1 MTSNQSQ
8 HMKCTLTAII
18 VVLLSLAAV
27 MLIPGTCS
35 SPYDARL
42 QHIDS
47 LMDRNP
53 QAAYDSLSLFDSL
66 HLYDDDKASRMRL
79 LMLKAKAQNKLYLPM
94 PSDTIFNEVVS
105 YYDRHG
111 SANDRMLSRYLL
123 GCIYRDMD
131 NGPKAVRCYLEAVEQ
146 ADTTDKNCDY
156 RVLCRLYGQLTEFYK
171 MRNLPKEAL
180 QELDK
185 SIYYAEKAGDTVS
198 ACFGHEA
205 MIYLHYALGDTVSAL
220 SKVEDCRNRYLEHGM
235 HEEAAGVYPVLIY
248 VCIERGQFSK
258 ARYYMD
264 IYERESGLFDSSNNI
279 LAGREHY
286 YKALGQYFLGIS
298 RNDSAEYYFRKLG
311 NYNFGYESA
320 QGLLKVYSVKNDN
333 DSVSK
338 YTRLCEA
345 EMDSILT
352 QKKASELIQASS
364 SHTFDR
370 IKTKAN
376 KSRKILTVIALLCA
390 VVAVVLVF
398 YGRRLFR
405 KYKSRIANL
414 GNSLSETEEAYRQIS
429 NSHKKAICE
438 VDKLRSQ
445 LDYSNEVHKKEIYD
459 LTFKKEQLSASLYK
473 LDINASME
481 DFKKSHIYLVLK
493 ERTKIVP
500 KNNNSQDI
508 NWVSFRK
515 EFSCHFPL
523 LYTTLT
529 ENKKLSHQEFK
540 VCALLW
546 LGFENKEIANLIN
559 CKAQVVSNAKASAN
573 EKLFSDKSAKTLL
586 GNMQNTAVAIT
597 GAQQKQEVTGT
608 II

>member
-1 MTSNQSQ
+1 
-8 HMKCTLTAII
+8 MKCTLTAII
-18 VVLLSLAAV
+18 VALLSLAAV

-105 YYDRHG
+105 YYDSHG

-123 GCIYRDMD
+123 GCIYRDQE
-131 NGPKAVRCYLEAVEQ
+131 KYLQTILAYQ
-146 ADTTDKNCDY
+146 DAICFADTTETGCDY
-156 RVLCRLYGQLTEFYK
+156 YLLSCIYSQMGRIYATCNLPSYARKSYNKSIWYSIKSEHIREAIIDIEALAYIDYIVGDTLDAVKHALETEKLYRKHGFIKESFSVYPIFIYSYLCRGQYEQAYRLMKKYRLHSGNFDAEG
-171 MRNLPKEAL
+171 NLKP
-180 QELDK
+180 
-185 SIYYAEKAGDTVS
+185 
-198 ACFGHEA
+198 
-205 MIYLHYALGDTVSAL
+205 
-220 SKVEDCRNRYLEHGM
+220 
-235 HEEAAGVYPVLIY
+235 
-248 VCIERGQFSK
+248 
-258 ARYYMD
+258 
-264 IYERESGLFDSSNNI
+264 
-279 LAGREHY
+279 GREHY

-370 IKTKAN
+370 IKTKAK
-376 KSRKILTVIALLCA
+376 KSGKILTGIALLCA

-398 YGRRLFR
+398 YGRRMFR

-438 VDKLRSQ
+438 ADIEHVSESSVYCPDVTRNKESDVFAGKTDKQKEYKKIFIESAENTREFVTKNAGYVGNLKQKADIGKPMS
-445 LDYSNEVHKKEIYD
+445 SNEWKALRNDVAQNLGKIYNIVFEKD
-459 LTFKKEQLSASLYK
+459 ILSEQEA
-473 LDINASME
+473 
-481 DFKKSHIYLVLK
+481 
-493 ERTKIVP
+493 
-500 KNNNSQDI
+500 
-508 NWVSFRK
+508 
-515 EFSCHFPL
+515 
-523 LYTTLT
+523 
-529 ENKKLSHQEFK
+529 K
-540 VCALLW
+540 VCILLLLGLKSGHIAALI
-546 LGFENKEIANLIN
+546 GKSS
-559 CKAQVVSNAKASAN
+559 QRVSNAKAIIN
-573 EKLFSDKSAKTLL
+573 KKLFGSTDARSLL
-586 GNMQNTAVAIT
+586 RYLY
-597 GAQQKQEVTGT
+597 GT
-608 II
+608 K

>member
-18 VVLLSLAAV
+18 VALLSLAAV

-79 LMLKAKAQNKLYLPM
+79 LMLKAKAQNKLFLPM

-123 GCIYRDMD
+123 GCIYRDQEKYPQTILAYQD
-131 NGPKAVRCYLEAVEQ
+131 AICF
-146 ADTTDKNCDY
+146 ADTTETGCDY
-156 RVLCRLYGQLTEFYK
+156 YLLSCIYSQLGRIYATCNLPSYARKSYNKSIWYSIKSEHIREAIFDMEALAYIDYIVGDTLDAVKHALETEKLYRKHGFIKESFSVYPIFIYSYLCRGQYEQAYRLMKKYRLHSGNFDAEG
-171 MRNLPKEAL
+171 NLKP
-180 QELDK
+180 
-185 SIYYAEKAGDTVS
+185 
-198 ACFGHEA
+198 
-205 MIYLHYALGDTVSAL
+205 
-220 SKVEDCRNRYLEHGM
+220 
-235 HEEAAGVYPVLIY
+235 
-248 VCIERGQFSK
+248 
-258 ARYYMD
+258 
-264 IYERESGLFDSSNNI
+264 
-279 LAGREHY
+279 GREHY

-414 GNSLSETEEAYRQIS
+414 DNSLSETEEAYRQIS

-438 VDKLRSQ
+438 VDIEHVSESSVYCPDVTRNKESDVFAGKTDKQKEYKKMFIESAENTREFVTQNAGYVGNLKQKADIGKPMS
-445 LDYSNEVHKKEIYD
+445 SNEWKALRNDVAQNLGKIYNIVFEKD
-459 LTFKKEQLSASLYK
+459 ILSEQEA
-473 LDINASME
+473 
-481 DFKKSHIYLVLK
+481 
-493 ERTKIVP
+493 
-500 KNNNSQDI
+500 
-508 NWVSFRK
+508 
-515 EFSCHFPL
+515 
-523 LYTTLT
+523 
-529 ENKKLSHQEFK
+529 K
-540 VCALLW
+540 VCILLL
-546 LGFENKEIANLIN
+546 LGLKSGHIAVLIG
-559 CKAQVVSNAKASAN
+559 KSSQRVSNAKAIIN
-573 EKLFSDKSAKTLL
+573 KKLFGSTDARSLL
-586 GNMQNTAVAIT
+586 RYLY
-597 GAQQKQEVTGT
+597 GT
-608 II
+608 K

>member
-18 VVLLSLAAV
+18 VALLSLAAV

-47 LMDRNP
+47 LMDSCP

-123 GCIYRDMD
+123 GCIYRDQE
-131 NGPKAVRCYLEAVEQ
+131 KYLQTILAYQ
-146 ADTTDKNCDY
+146 DAICFADTTETGCDY
-156 RVLCRLYGQLTEFYK
+156 YLLSCIYSQMGRIYASCNLPSYARKSYNKSIWYSIKSEHIREAIIDMEALAYIDYIVGDTLDALKHALETEKLYRKHGFIKESFSVYPIFIYSYLCRGQYEQAYRLMKKYRLHSGNFDAEG
-171 MRNLPKEAL
+171 NLKP
-180 QELDK
+180 
-185 SIYYAEKAGDTVS
+185 
-198 ACFGHEA
+198 
-205 MIYLHYALGDTVSAL
+205 
-220 SKVEDCRNRYLEHGM
+220 
-235 HEEAAGVYPVLIY
+235 
-248 VCIERGQFSK
+248 
-258 ARYYMD
+258 
-264 IYERESGLFDSSNNI
+264 
-279 LAGREHY
+279 GREHY

-438 VDKLRSQ
+438 VDIEHVSESSVYCPDVTRNKESDVFAGKTDNQKEYKKIFIESAENTREFVTKNAGYVGNLKRKADIGKPMS
-445 LDYSNEVHKKEIYD
+445 SNEWKALRNDVAQNLGKIYNIVLEKD
-459 LTFKKEQLSASLYK
+459 ILSEQEA
-473 LDINASME
+473 
-481 DFKKSHIYLVLK
+481 
-493 ERTKIVP
+493 
-500 KNNNSQDI
+500 
-508 NWVSFRK
+508 
-515 EFSCHFPL
+515 
-523 LYTTLT
+523 
-529 ENKKLSHQEFK
+529 K
-540 VCALLW
+540 VCILLL
-546 LGFENKEIANLIN
+546 LGLKSGHIAVLIG
-559 CKAQVVSNAKASAN
+559 KSSQRVSNAKAIIN
-573 EKLFSDKSAKTLL
+573 KKLFGSTDARSLL
-586 GNMQNTAVAIT
+586 RYLY
-597 GAQQKQEVTGT
+597 GT
-608 II
+608 K

>member
-1 MTSNQSQ
+1 
-8 HMKCTLTAII
+8 
-18 VVLLSLAAV
+18 
-27 MLIPGTCS
+27 
-35 SPYDARL
+35 
-42 QHIDS
+42 
-47 LMDRNP
+47 
-53 QAAYDSLSLFDSL
+53 
-66 HLYDDDKASRMRL
+66 
-79 LMLKAKAQNKLYLPM
+79 
-94 PSDTIFNEVVS
+94 
-105 YYDRHG
+105 
-111 SANDRMLSRYLL
+111 
-123 GCIYRDMD
+123 
-131 NGPKAVRCYLEAVEQ
+131 
-146 ADTTDKNCDY
+146 
-156 RVLCRLYGQLTEFYK
+156 
-171 MRNLPKEAL
+171 
-180 QELDK
+180 
-185 SIYYAEKAGDTVS
+185 
-198 ACFGHEA
+198 
-205 MIYLHYALGDTVSAL
+205 
-220 SKVEDCRNRYLEHGM
+220 
-235 HEEAAGVYPVLIY
+235 
-248 VCIERGQFSK
+248 
-258 ARYYMD
+258 
-264 IYERESGLFDSSNNI
+264 
-279 LAGREHY
+279 
-286 YKALGQYFLGIS
+286 
-298 RNDSAEYYFRKLG
+298 
-311 NYNFGYESA
+311 
-320 QGLLKVYSVKNDN
+320 
-333 DSVSK
+333 
-338 YTRLCEA
+338 
-345 EMDSILT
+345 MDSILT

-390 VVAVVLVF
+390 VVAIVLVF
-398 YGRRLFR
+398 YGRRQFR

-445 LDYSNEVHKKEIYD
+445 LDYSNEEHKKEIYD

>member
-1 MTSNQSQ
+1 MP
-8 HMKCTLTAII
+8 HFRKWILLTAII
-18 VVLLSLAAV
+18 VALLSLAAV

-47 LMDRNP
+47 LMDSNP

-66 HLYDDDKASRMRL
+66 RLYDGDRAGQMRL
-79 LMLKAKAQNKLYLPM
+79 QLLLAKAQNKLYRPM
-94 PSDTIFNEVVS
+94 PSDSIFMEVVS

-156 RVLCRLYGQLTEFYK
+156 RVLCGLYGQLTELYK

-185 SIYYAEKAGDTVS
+185 YIYYAEKAGDTVS

-248 VCIERGQFSK
+248 VCMERGQFSK

-286 YKALGQYFLGIS
+286 YKIRGMYSLGVGDV
-298 RNDSAEYYFRKLG
+298 DSAEYYYRKLG

-398 YGRRLFR
+398 YGRRLLR

-438 VDKLRSQ
+438 VDIEHVSESSVYCPDVARNKESDVFAGKTDKQKEYKKIFIESAENTREFVTKNAGYVGNLKQKADIGKPMS
-445 LDYSNEVHKKEIYD
+445 SNEWKALRNDVAQNLGKIYNIVFEKD
-459 LTFKKEQLSASLYK
+459 ILSEQEA
-473 LDINASME
+473 
-481 DFKKSHIYLVLK
+481 
-493 ERTKIVP
+493 
-500 KNNNSQDI
+500 
-508 NWVSFRK
+508 
-515 EFSCHFPL
+515 
-523 LYTTLT
+523 
-529 ENKKLSHQEFK
+529 K
-540 VCALLW
+540 VCILLL
-546 LGFENKEIANLIN
+546 LGLKSGHIAVLIG
-559 CKAQVVSNAKASAN
+559 KSSQRVSNAKAIIN
-573 EKLFSDKSAKTLL
+573 KKLFGSTDARSLL
-586 GNMQNTAVAIT
+586 RYLY
-597 GAQQKQEVTGT
+597 GT
-608 II
+608 K

>member
-42 QHIDS
+42 QRIDS
-47 LMDRNP
+47 LMDSCP

-185 SIYYAEKAGDTVS
+185 YIYYAEKAGDTVS

-311 NYNFGYESA
+311 NYNYGYESA

-398 YGRRLFR
+398 YGRRQFR

-438 VDKLRSQ
+438 VDIEHVSESSVYCPDVTRNKESDVFAGKTDKQKEYKKIFIESAENTREFVTKNAGYVGNLKQKADIGKPMS
-445 LDYSNEVHKKEIYD
+445 SNEWKALRNDVAQNLGKIYNIVFEKGI
-459 LTFKKEQLSASLYK
+459 LSEQEA
-473 LDINASME
+473 
-481 DFKKSHIYLVLK
+481 
-493 ERTKIVP
+493 
-500 KNNNSQDI
+500 
-508 NWVSFRK
+508 
-515 EFSCHFPL
+515 
-523 LYTTLT
+523 
-529 ENKKLSHQEFK
+529 K
-540 VCALLW
+540 VCILLLLGLKSGHIAALI
-546 LGFENKEIANLIN
+546 GKSS
-559 CKAQVVSNAKASAN
+559 QRVSNAKAIIN
-573 EKLFSDKSAKTLL
+573 KKLFGSTDARSLL
-586 GNMQNTAVAIT
+586 RYLY
-597 GAQQKQEVTGT
+597 GT
-608 II
+608 K

>member
-18 VVLLSLAAV
+18 VALLSLAAV

-47 LMDRNP
+47 LMDSNP

-66 HLYDDDKASRMRL
+66 PLYDGDRAGQMRL
-79 LMLKAKAQNKLYLPM
+79 QLLMAKAQNKLYRPM
-94 PSDTIFNEVVS
+94 PSDSTFMEVVS
-105 YYDRHG
+105 YCDRHG
-111 SANDRMLSRYLL
+111 SANDCMLSRYLL
-123 GCIYRDMD
+123 GCIYRDMKKYPQTILAYQD
-131 NGPKAVRCYLEAVEQ
+131 AICF
-146 ADTTDKNCDY
+146 ADTTETGCDY
-156 RVLCRLYGQLTEFYK
+156 YLLSCIYSQMGRIYATCNLPSYARKSYNKSIWYSIKSEHIREAIIDMEALAYLDYIVGDTLDAVKHALETEKLYRKHGFIKESFSVYPIFIYSYLCRGQYEQAYRLMKKYRLHSGNFDAEG
-171 MRNLPKEAL
+171 NLKP
-180 QELDK
+180 
-185 SIYYAEKAGDTVS
+185 
-198 ACFGHEA
+198 
-205 MIYLHYALGDTVSAL
+205 
-220 SKVEDCRNRYLEHGM
+220 
-235 HEEAAGVYPVLIY
+235 
-248 VCIERGQFSK
+248 
-258 ARYYMD
+258 
-264 IYERESGLFDSSNNI
+264 
-279 LAGREHY
+279 GREHY

-438 VDKLRSQ
+438 VDIEHVSESSVYCPDVTRNKESDVFAGKTDKQKEYKKIFIESAENTREFVTKNAGYVGNLKQKADIGKPMS
-445 LDYSNEVHKKEIYD
+445 SNEWKALRNDVAQNLGKIYNIVFEKD
-459 LTFKKEQLSASLYK
+459 ILSEQEA
-473 LDINASME
+473 
-481 DFKKSHIYLVLK
+481 
-493 ERTKIVP
+493 
-500 KNNNSQDI
+500 
-508 NWVSFRK
+508 
-515 EFSCHFPL
+515 
-523 LYTTLT
+523 
-529 ENKKLSHQEFK
+529 K
-540 VCALLW
+540 VCILLL
-546 LGFENKEIANLIN
+546 LGLKSGHIAVLIG
-559 CKAQVVSNAKASAN
+559 KSSQRVSNAKAIIN
-573 EKLFSDKSAKTLL
+573 KKLFGSTDARSLL
-586 GNMQNTAVAIT
+586 RYLY
-597 GAQQKQEVTGT
+597 GT
-608 II
+608 K

>member
-1 MTSNQSQ
+1 MP
-8 HMKCTLTAII
+8 HFRKWILLTAII
-18 VVLLSLAAV
+18 VALLSLAVV
-27 MLIPGTCS
+27 MLFPGTCS

-47 LMDRNP
+47 LMDSCP

-414 GNSLSETEEAYRQIS
+414 DNSLSETEEAYRQIS

-438 VDKLRSQ
+438 VDIEHVSESSVYCPDVTRNKESDVFAGKTDKQKEYKKIFIESAENTREFVTKNAGYVGNLKQKADIGKPMS
-445 LDYSNEVHKKEIYD
+445 SNEWKALRNDVAQNLGKIYNIVFEKD
-459 LTFKKEQLSASLYK
+459 ILSEQEA
-473 LDINASME
+473 
-481 DFKKSHIYLVLK
+481 
-493 ERTKIVP
+493 
-500 KNNNSQDI
+500 
-508 NWVSFRK
+508 
-515 EFSCHFPL
+515 
-523 LYTTLT
+523 
-529 ENKKLSHQEFK
+529 K
-540 VCALLW
+540 VCILLL
-546 LGFENKEIANLIN
+546 LGLKSGHIAVLIG
-559 CKAQVVSNAKASAN
+559 KSSQRVSNAKAIIN
-573 EKLFSDKSAKTLL
+573 KKLFGSTDARSLL
-586 GNMQNTAVAIT
+586 RYLY
-597 GAQQKQEVTGT
+597 GT
-608 II
+608 K

>member
-1 MTSNQSQ
+1 MGKIPSLYTIR
-8 HMKCTLTAII
+8 TLTVAI
-18 VVLLSLAAV
+18 VALLSLAAV
-27 MLIPGTCS
+27 MLFPGTCS

-66 HLYDDDKASRMRL
+66 HLYDDNKASRMRL

-94 PSDTIFNEVVS
+94 PSDTVFMEVVS

-123 GCIYRDMD
+123 GCIYRDMKKYPQTILAYQD
-131 NGPKAVRCYLEAVEQ
+131 AICF
-146 ADTTDKNCDY
+146 ADTTETGCDY
-156 RVLCRLYGQLTEFYK
+156 YLLSCIYSQMGRIYASCNLPSYARKSYNKSIWYSIKSEHIREAIFDMEALAYLDYIVGDTLDAVKHALETEKLYRKHGFIKESFSVYPIFIYSYLCRGQYEQAYRLMKKYRLHSGNFDAEG
-171 MRNLPKEAL
+171 NLKP
-180 QELDK
+180 
-185 SIYYAEKAGDTVS
+185 
-198 ACFGHEA
+198 
-205 MIYLHYALGDTVSAL
+205 
-220 SKVEDCRNRYLEHGM
+220 
-235 HEEAAGVYPVLIY
+235 
-248 VCIERGQFSK
+248 
-258 ARYYMD
+258 
-264 IYERESGLFDSSNNI
+264 
-279 LAGREHY
+279 GREHY

-364 SHTFDR
+364 PHTFDR
-370 IKTKAN
+370 IKPKAN

-438 VDKLRSQ
+438 ADIEHVSESSVYCPDVTRNKESDVFAGKTDKQKEYKKIFIESAENTREFVTKNAGYVGNLKQKADIGKPMS
-445 LDYSNEVHKKEIYD
+445 SNEWKALRNDVAQNLGKIYNIVFEKD
-459 LTFKKEQLSASLYK
+459 ILSEQEA
-473 LDINASME
+473 
-481 DFKKSHIYLVLK
+481 
-493 ERTKIVP
+493 
-500 KNNNSQDI
+500 
-508 NWVSFRK
+508 
-515 EFSCHFPL
+515 
-523 LYTTLT
+523 
-529 ENKKLSHQEFK
+529 K
-540 VCALLW
+540 VCILLLLGLKSGHIAALI
-546 LGFENKEIANLIN
+546 GKSS
-559 CKAQVVSNAKASAN
+559 QRVSNAKAIIN
-573 EKLFSDKSAKTLL
+573 KKLFGSTDARSLL
-586 GNMQNTAVAIT
+586 RYLY
-597 GAQQKQEVTGT
+597 GT
-608 II
+608 K

>member
-1 MTSNQSQ
+1 
-8 HMKCTLTAII
+8 MKCTLTAII
-18 VVLLSLAAV
+18 VALLSLAAV

-42 QHIDS
+42 QRIDS
-47 LMDRNP
+47 LMGRNP
-53 QAAYDSLSLFDSL
+53 QAANDSLSLFDSL

-185 SIYYAEKAGDTVS
+185 YIYYAEKAGDTVS

-279 LAGREHY
+279 LAGHEHY
-286 YKALGQYFLGIS
+286 YKIRGMYSLGVGDV
-298 RNDSAEYYFRKLG
+298 DSAEYYYRKLG

-438 VDKLRSQ
+438 VDIEHVSESSVYCPDVARNKESDVFAGKTDKQKEYKKIFIESAENTREFVTKNAGYVGNLKQKADIGKPMS
-445 LDYSNEVHKKEIYD
+445 SNEWKALRNDVAQNLGKIYNIVFEKD
-459 LTFKKEQLSASLYK
+459 ILSEQEA
-473 LDINASME
+473 
-481 DFKKSHIYLVLK
+481 
-493 ERTKIVP
+493 
-500 KNNNSQDI
+500 
-508 NWVSFRK
+508 
-515 EFSCHFPL
+515 
-523 LYTTLT
+523 
-529 ENKKLSHQEFK
+529 K
-540 VCALLW
+540 VCILLL
-546 LGFENKEIANLIN
+546 LGLKSGHIAVLIG
-559 CKAQVVSNAKASAN
+559 KSSQRVSNAKAIIN
-573 EKLFSDKSAKTLL
+573 KKLFGSTDARSLL
-586 GNMQNTAVAIT
+586 RYLY
-597 GAQQKQEVTGT
+597 GT
-608 II
+608 K

>member
-1 MTSNQSQ
+1 
-8 HMKCTLTAII
+8 MKCTLTAII
-18 VVLLSLAAV
+18 VALLSLAVV
-27 MLIPGTCS
+27 MLFPGTCS

-47 LMDRNP
+47 LMDSCP

-123 GCIYRDMD
+123 GCIYRDQE
-131 NGPKAVRCYLEAVEQ
+131 KYLQTILAYQ
-146 ADTTDKNCDY
+146 DAICFADTTETGCDY
-156 RVLCRLYGQLTEFYK
+156 YLLSCIYSQMGRIYATCNLPSYARKSYNKSIWYSIKSEHIREAIIDMEALAYIDYIVGDTLDAVKHALETEKLYRKHGFIKESFSVYPIFIYSYLCRGQYEQAYRLMKKYRLHSGNFDAEG
-171 MRNLPKEAL
+171 NLKP
-180 QELDK
+180 
-185 SIYYAEKAGDTVS
+185 
-198 ACFGHEA
+198 
-205 MIYLHYALGDTVSAL
+205 
-220 SKVEDCRNRYLEHGM
+220 
-235 HEEAAGVYPVLIY
+235 
-248 VCIERGQFSK
+248 
-258 ARYYMD
+258 
-264 IYERESGLFDSSNNI
+264 
-279 LAGREHY
+279 GREHY

-438 VDKLRSQ
+438 VDIEHVSEGSVYCPDVARNKESDVFAGKTDKQKEYKKIFIESAENTREFVTKNAGYVGNLKQKADIGKPMS
-445 LDYSNEVHKKEIYD
+445 SNEWKALRNDVAQNLGKIYNIVFEKD
-459 LTFKKEQLSASLYK
+459 ILSEQEA
-473 LDINASME
+473 
-481 DFKKSHIYLVLK
+481 
-493 ERTKIVP
+493 
-500 KNNNSQDI
+500 
-508 NWVSFRK
+508 
-515 EFSCHFPL
+515 
-523 LYTTLT
+523 
-529 ENKKLSHQEFK
+529 K
-540 VCALLW
+540 VCILLLLGLKSGHIAALI
-546 LGFENKEIANLIN
+546 GKSS
-559 CKAQVVSNAKASAN
+559 QRVSNAKAIIN
-573 EKLFSDKSAKTLL
+573 KKLFGSTDARSLL
-586 GNMQNTAVAIT
+586 RYLY
-597 GAQQKQEVTGT
+597 GT
-608 II
+608 K

>member
-18 VVLLSLAAV
+18 VALLSLAAV

-42 QHIDS
+42 QHIDT
-47 LMDRNP
+47 LMDSNP

-66 HLYDDDKASRMRL
+66 HLYDGDRAGRMRL
-79 LMLKAKAQNKLYLPM
+79 QLLLAKAQNKLYRPM
-94 PSDTIFNEVVS
+94 PSDSSFMEVVS

-123 GCIYRDMD
+123 GCIYRDQEKYPQTILAYQD
-131 NGPKAVRCYLEAVEQ
+131 AICF
-146 ADTTDKNCDY
+146 ADTTETGCDY
-156 RVLCRLYGQLTEFYK
+156 YLLSCIYSQMGRIYATCNLPSYARKSYNKSIWYSIKSEHIREAIIDMEALAYIDYIVGDTLDALKHALETEKLYRKHGFIKESFSVYPIFIYSYLCRGQYEQAYRLMKKYRLHSGNFDAEG
-171 MRNLPKEAL
+171 NLKP
-180 QELDK
+180 
-185 SIYYAEKAGDTVS
+185 
-198 ACFGHEA
+198 
-205 MIYLHYALGDTVSAL
+205 
-220 SKVEDCRNRYLEHGM
+220 
-235 HEEAAGVYPVLIY
+235 
-248 VCIERGQFSK
+248 
-258 ARYYMD
+258 
-264 IYERESGLFDSSNNI
+264 
-279 LAGREHY
+279 GREHY

-364 SHTFDR
+364 PHTFDR
-370 IKTKAN
+370 IKPKAN

-438 VDKLRSQ
+438 ADIEHVSESSVYCPDVTRNKESDVFAGKTDKQKEYKKIFIESAENTREFVTKNAGYVGNLKQKADIGKPMS
-445 LDYSNEVHKKEIYD
+445 SNEWKALRNDVAQNLGKIYNIVFEKD
-459 LTFKKEQLSASLYK
+459 ILSEQEA
-473 LDINASME
+473 
-481 DFKKSHIYLVLK
+481 
-493 ERTKIVP
+493 
-500 KNNNSQDI
+500 
-508 NWVSFRK
+508 
-515 EFSCHFPL
+515 
-523 LYTTLT
+523 
-529 ENKKLSHQEFK
+529 K
-540 VCALLW
+540 VCILLL
-546 LGFENKEIANLIN
+546 LGLKSGHIAVLIG
-559 CKAQVVSNAKASAN
+559 KSSQRVSNAKAIIN
-573 EKLFSDKSAKTLL
+573 KKLFGSTDARSLL
-586 GNMQNTAVAIT
+586 RYLY
-597 GAQQKQEVTGT
+597 GT
-608 II
+608 K

>member
-18 VVLLSLAAV
+18 VALLSLAAV

-105 YYDRHG
+105 YYDSHG

-123 GCIYRDMD
+123 GCIYRDQEKYPQTILAYQD
-131 NGPKAVRCYLEAVEQ
+131 AICF
-146 ADTTDKNCDY
+146 ADTTETGCDY
-156 RVLCRLYGQLTEFYK
+156 YLLSCIYSQMGRIYATCNLPSYARKSYNKSIWYSIKSEHIREAIFDMEALAYLDYIVGDTLDAVKHALETEKLYRKHGFIKESFSVYPIFIYSYLCRGQYEQAYRLMKKYRLHSGNFDAEG
-171 MRNLPKEAL
+171 NLKP
-180 QELDK
+180 
-185 SIYYAEKAGDTVS
+185 
-198 ACFGHEA
+198 
-205 MIYLHYALGDTVSAL
+205 
-220 SKVEDCRNRYLEHGM
+220 
-235 HEEAAGVYPVLIY
+235 
-248 VCIERGQFSK
+248 
-258 ARYYMD
+258 
-264 IYERESGLFDSSNNI
+264 
-279 LAGREHY
+279 GREHY

-438 VDKLRSQ
+438 VDIEHVSESSVYCPDVTRNKESDVFAGKTDKQKEYKKIFIESAENTREFVTKNAGYVGNLKQKADIGKPMS
-445 LDYSNEVHKKEIYD
+445 SNEWKALRNDVAQNLGKIYNIVFEKD
-459 LTFKKEQLSASLYK
+459 ILSEQEA
-473 LDINASME
+473 
-481 DFKKSHIYLVLK
+481 
-493 ERTKIVP
+493 
-500 KNNNSQDI
+500 
-508 NWVSFRK
+508 
-515 EFSCHFPL
+515 
-523 LYTTLT
+523 
-529 ENKKLSHQEFK
+529 K
-540 VCALLW
+540 VCILLL
-546 LGFENKEIANLIN
+546 LGLKSGHIAVLIG
-559 CKAQVVSNAKASAN
+559 KSSQRVSNAKAIIN
-573 EKLFSDKSAKTLL
+573 KKLFGSTDARSLL
-586 GNMQNTAVAIT
+586 RYLY
-597 GAQQKQEVTGT
+597 GT
-608 II
+608 K

>member
-8 HMKCTLTAII
+8 YMKCTLTAII
-18 VVLLSLAAV
+18 VALLSLAAV

-35 SPYDARL
+35 SPYNARL
-42 QHIDS
+42 QRIDS

-123 GCIYRDMD
+123 GCIYRDMKKYPQTILAYQD
-131 NGPKAVRCYLEAVEQ
+131 AICF
-146 ADTTDKNCDY
+146 ADTTETGCDY
-156 RVLCRLYGQLTEFYK
+156 YLLSCIYSQMGRIYASCNLPSYARKSYNKSIWYSIKSEHIREAIFDMEALAYLDYIVGDTLDAVKHALETEKLYRKHGFIKESFSVYPIFIYSYLCRGQYEQAYRLMKKYRLHSGNFDAEG
-171 MRNLPKEAL
+171 NLKP
-180 QELDK
+180 
-185 SIYYAEKAGDTVS
+185 
-198 ACFGHEA
+198 
-205 MIYLHYALGDTVSAL
+205 
-220 SKVEDCRNRYLEHGM
+220 
-235 HEEAAGVYPVLIY
+235 
-248 VCIERGQFSK
+248 
-258 ARYYMD
+258 
-264 IYERESGLFDSSNNI
+264 
-279 LAGREHY
+279 GREHY

-370 IKTKAN
+370 IKPKAN

-445 LDYSNEVHKKEIYD
+445 LDYSNEEHKKEIYD

-493 ERTKIVP
+493 ERTRIVP

>member
-1 MTSNQSQ
+1 MHHFRKPTF
-8 HMKCTLTAII
+8 I
-18 VVLLSLAAV
+18 VVTASAVLCFALLAIV
-27 MLIPGTCS
+27 MWKGEGT
-35 SPYDARL
+35 YDARL

-94 PSDTIFNEVVS
+94 PSDTVFMEVVS

-156 RVLCRLYGQLTEFYK
+156 RVLFRLYGQLTELYK
-171 MRNLPKEAL
+171 MSNLPKEAL

-185 SIYYAEKAGDTVS
+185 YIYYAEKAGDTVS

-370 IKTKAN
+370 IKTKTN

-398 YGRRLFR
+398 YGRRLLR
-405 KYKSRIANL
+405 KYKSRIAHL
-414 GNSLSETEEAYRQIS
+414 GNSLSEKEEAYRQIS

-438 VDKLRSQ
+438 VDIEHVSESSVYCPDVARNKESDVFAGKTDKQKEYKKIFIESAENTREFVTKNAGYVGNLKQKADIGKPMS
-445 LDYSNEVHKKEIYD
+445 SNEWKALRNDVAQNLGKIYNIVFEKD
-459 LTFKKEQLSASLYK
+459 ILSEQEA
-473 LDINASME
+473 
-481 DFKKSHIYLVLK
+481 
-493 ERTKIVP
+493 
-500 KNNNSQDI
+500 
-508 NWVSFRK
+508 
-515 EFSCHFPL
+515 
-523 LYTTLT
+523 
-529 ENKKLSHQEFK
+529 K
-540 VCALLW
+540 VCILLLLGLKSGHIAALI
-546 LGFENKEIANLIN
+546 GKSS
-559 CKAQVVSNAKASAN
+559 QRVSNAKAIIN
-573 EKLFSDKSAKTLL
+573 KKLFGSTDARSLL
-586 GNMQNTAVAIT
+586 RYLY
-597 GAQQKQEVTGT
+597 GT
-608 II
+608 K

>member
-1 MTSNQSQ
+1 
-8 HMKCTLTAII
+8 MKCTLTAII
-18 VVLLSLAAV
+18 VALLSLAVV
-27 MLIPGTCS
+27 MLFPGTCS

-47 LMDRNP
+47 LMDSCP

-123 GCIYRDMD
+123 GCIYRDQEKYPQTILAYQD
-131 NGPKAVRCYLEAVEQ
+131 AICF
-146 ADTTDKNCDY
+146 ADTTETGCDY
-156 RVLCRLYGQLTEFYK
+156 YLLSCIYSQMGRIYATCNLPSYARKSYNKSIWYSIKSEHIREAIFDMEALAYLDYIVGDTLDAVKHALETEKLYKKHGFIKESFSVYPIFIYSYLCRGQYEQAYRLMKKYRLHSGNFDAEG
-171 MRNLPKEAL
+171 NLKP
-180 QELDK
+180 
-185 SIYYAEKAGDTVS
+185 
-198 ACFGHEA
+198 
-205 MIYLHYALGDTVSAL
+205 
-220 SKVEDCRNRYLEHGM
+220 
-235 HEEAAGVYPVLIY
+235 
-248 VCIERGQFSK
+248 
-258 ARYYMD
+258 
-264 IYERESGLFDSSNNI
+264 
-279 LAGREHY
+279 GREHY

-414 GNSLSETEEAYRQIS
+414 DNSLSETEEAYRQIS

-438 VDKLRSQ
+438 VDIEHVSESSVYCPDVTRNKESDVFAGKTDKQKEYKKIFIESAENTREFVTKNAGYVGNLKQKADIGKPMS
-445 LDYSNEVHKKEIYD
+445 SNEWKALRNDVAQNLGKIYNIVFEKD
-459 LTFKKEQLSASLYK
+459 ILSEQEA
-473 LDINASME
+473 
-481 DFKKSHIYLVLK
+481 
-493 ERTKIVP
+493 
-500 KNNNSQDI
+500 
-508 NWVSFRK
+508 
-515 EFSCHFPL
+515 
-523 LYTTLT
+523 
-529 ENKKLSHQEFK
+529 K
-540 VCALLW
+540 VCILLL
-546 LGFENKEIANLIN
+546 LGLKSGHIAVLIG
-559 CKAQVVSNAKASAN
+559 KSSQRVSNAKAIIN
-573 EKLFSDKSAKTLL
+573 KKLFGSTDARSLL
-586 GNMQNTAVAIT
+586 RYLY
-597 GAQQKQEVTGT
+597 GT
-608 II
+608 K

>member
-18 VVLLSLAAV
+18 VALLSLAAV

-131 NGPKAVRCYLEAVEQ
+131 NGPKAVRCYLEAIEQ
-146 ADTTDKNCDY
+146 ADTTGNDCDY
-156 RVLCRLYGQLTEFYK
+156 RTLFGIYGQLAGLYKEYSSPRESLKEFEKYI
-171 MRNLPKEAL
+171 LY
-180 QELDK
+180 
-185 SIYYAEKAGDTVS
+185 SEKAGDTVS

-286 YKALGQYFLGIS
+286 YKIRGMYSLGVGDV
-298 RNDSAEYYFRKLG
+298 DSAEYYYRKLG

-414 GNSLSETEEAYRQIS
+414 DNSLSETEEAYRQIS

-438 VDKLRSQ
+438 VDIEHVSESSVYCPDVTRNKESDVFAGKTDKQKEYKKIFIESAENTREFVTKNAGYVGNLKQKADIGKPMS
-445 LDYSNEVHKKEIYD
+445 SNEWKALRNDVAQNLGKIYNIVFEKD
-459 LTFKKEQLSASLYK
+459 ILSEQEA
-473 LDINASME
+473 
-481 DFKKSHIYLVLK
+481 
-493 ERTKIVP
+493 
-500 KNNNSQDI
+500 
-508 NWVSFRK
+508 
-515 EFSCHFPL
+515 
-523 LYTTLT
+523 
-529 ENKKLSHQEFK
+529 K
-540 VCALLW
+540 VCILLL
-546 LGFENKEIANLIN
+546 LGLKSGHIAVLIG
-559 CKAQVVSNAKASAN
+559 KSSQRVSNAKAIIN
-573 EKLFSDKSAKTLL
+573 KKLFGSTDARSLL
-586 GNMQNTAVAIT
+586 RYLY
-597 GAQQKQEVTGT
+597 GT
-608 II
+608 K

>member
-1 MTSNQSQ
+1 MPHFRKWTS
-8 HMKCTLTAII
+8 LTAII
-18 VVLLSLAAV
+18 VALLSLAAV

-156 RVLCRLYGQLTEFYK
+156 RVLCGLYGQLTELYK

-185 SIYYAEKAGDTVS
+185 YIYYAEKAGDTVS

-414 GNSLSETEEAYRQIS
+414 GNSLSQTEEAYRQIS

-438 VDKLRSQ
+438 VDIEHVSESSVYCPDVTRNKESDVFAGKTDKQKEYKKIFIESAENTREFVTKNAGYVGNLKQKADIGKPMS
-445 LDYSNEVHKKEIYD
+445 SNEWKALRNDVAQNLGKIYNIVFEKD
-459 LTFKKEQLSASLYK
+459 ILSEQEA
-473 LDINASME
+473 
-481 DFKKSHIYLVLK
+481 
-493 ERTKIVP
+493 
-500 KNNNSQDI
+500 
-508 NWVSFRK
+508 
-515 EFSCHFPL
+515 
-523 LYTTLT
+523 
-529 ENKKLSHQEFK
+529 K
-540 VCALLW
+540 VCILLLLGLKSGHIAALI
-546 LGFENKEIANLIN
+546 GKSS
-559 CKAQVVSNAKASAN
+559 QRVSNAKAIIN
-573 EKLFSDKSAKTLL
+573 KKLFGSTDARSLL
-586 GNMQNTAVAIT
+586 RYLY
-597 GAQQKQEVTGT
+597 GT
-608 II
+608 K

>member
-18 VVLLSLAAV
+18 VALLSLAAV

-47 LMDRNP
+47 LMDSCP

-123 GCIYRDMD
+123 GCIYRDQEKYPQTILAYQD
-131 NGPKAVRCYLEAVEQ
+131 AICF
-146 ADTTDKNCDY
+146 ADTTETGCDY
-156 RVLCRLYGQLTEFYK
+156 YLLSCIYSQMGRIYATCNLPSYARKSYNKSIWYSIKSEHIREAIFDMEALAYIDYIVGDTLDAVKHALETEKLYRKHGFIKESFSVYPIFIYSYLCRGQYEQAYRLMKKYRLHSGNFDAEG
-171 MRNLPKEAL
+171 NLKP
-180 QELDK
+180 
-185 SIYYAEKAGDTVS
+185 
-198 ACFGHEA
+198 
-205 MIYLHYALGDTVSAL
+205 
-220 SKVEDCRNRYLEHGM
+220 
-235 HEEAAGVYPVLIY
+235 
-248 VCIERGQFSK
+248 
-258 ARYYMD
+258 
-264 IYERESGLFDSSNNI
+264 
-279 LAGREHY
+279 GREHY

-438 VDKLRSQ
+438 VDIEHVSESSVYCPDVTRNKESDVFAGKTDKQKEYKKIFIESAENTREFVTKNAGYVGNLKQKADIGKPMS
-445 LDYSNEVHKKEIYD
+445 SNEWKALRNDVAQNLGKIYNIVFEKD
-459 LTFKKEQLSASLYK
+459 ILSEQEA
-473 LDINASME
+473 
-481 DFKKSHIYLVLK
+481 
-493 ERTKIVP
+493 
-500 KNNNSQDI
+500 
-508 NWVSFRK
+508 
-515 EFSCHFPL
+515 
-523 LYTTLT
+523 
-529 ENKKLSHQEFK
+529 K
-540 VCALLW
+540 VCILLL
-546 LGFENKEIANLIN
+546 LGLKSGHIAVLIG
-559 CKAQVVSNAKASAN
+559 KSSQRVSNAKAIIN
-573 EKLFSDKSAKTLL
+573 KKLFGSTDARSLL
-586 GNMQNTAVAIT
+586 RYLY
-597 GAQQKQEVTGT
+597 GT
-608 II
+608 K

>member
-35 SPYDARL
+35 NPYDARL

-279 LAGREHY
+279 LAGHEHY
-286 YKALGQYFLGIS
+286 YKIRGMYSLGVGDV
-298 RNDSAEYYFRKLG
+298 DSAEYYYRKLG

-320 QGLLKVYSVKNDN
+320 QGLLKVYSVKNEN

-398 YGRRLFR
+398 YGRRQFR

-438 VDKLRSQ
+438 VDIEHVSESSVYCPDVTRNKESDVFAGKTDKQKEYKKIFIESAENTREFVTKNAGYVGNLKQKADIGKPMS
-445 LDYSNEVHKKEIYD
+445 SNEWKALRNDVAQNLGKIYNIVFEKD
-459 LTFKKEQLSASLYK
+459 ILSEQEAKVCILL
-473 LDINASME
+473 LLGL
-481 DFKKSHIYLVLK
+481 KSGHIAVLIGK
-493 ERTKIVP
+493 S
-500 KNNNSQDI
+500 SQR
-508 NWVSFRK
+508 VSDAK
-515 EFSCHFPL
+515 AII
-523 LYTTLT
+523 
-529 ENKKLSHQEFK
+529 NKKLFGSTD
-540 VCALLW
+540 ARSLLRY
-546 LGFENKEIANLIN
+546 LY
-559 CKAQVVSNAKASAN
+559 
-573 EKLFSDKSAKTLL
+573 
-586 GNMQNTAVAIT
+586 
-597 GAQQKQEVTGT
+597 GT
-608 II
+608 K

>member
-1 MTSNQSQ
+1 
-8 HMKCTLTAII
+8 MKCTLTAII
-18 VVLLSLAAV
+18 VALLSLAAV

-47 LMDRNP
+47 LMDSNP

-79 LMLKAKAQNKLYLPM
+79 LMLKAKAQNKLFLPM

-123 GCIYRDMD
+123 GCIYRDMKKYPQTILAYQD
-131 NGPKAVRCYLEAVEQ
+131 AICF
-146 ADTTDKNCDY
+146 ADTTETGCDY
-156 RVLCRLYGQLTEFYK
+156 YLLSCIYSQMGRIYATCNLPSYARKSYNKSIWYSIKSEHIREAIFDMEALAYLDYIVGDTLDALKHALETEKLYRKHGFIKESFSVYPIFIYSYLCRGQYEQAYRLMKKYRLHSGNFDAEG
-171 MRNLPKEAL
+171 NLKP
-180 QELDK
+180 
-185 SIYYAEKAGDTVS
+185 
-198 ACFGHEA
+198 
-205 MIYLHYALGDTVSAL
+205 
-220 SKVEDCRNRYLEHGM
+220 
-235 HEEAAGVYPVLIY
+235 
-248 VCIERGQFSK
+248 
-258 ARYYMD
+258 
-264 IYERESGLFDSSNNI
+264 
-279 LAGREHY
+279 GREHY

-320 QGLLKVYSVKNDN
+320 QGLLKVYSVKNEN

-438 VDKLRSQ
+438 VDIEHVSESSVYCPDVTRNKESDVFAGKTDKQKEYKRIFIESAENTREFVTKNAGYVGNLKQKADIGKPMS
-445 LDYSNEVHKKEIYD
+445 SNEWKALRNDVAQNLGKIYNIVFEKD
-459 LTFKKEQLSASLYK
+459 ILSEQEA
-473 LDINASME
+473 
-481 DFKKSHIYLVLK
+481 
-493 ERTKIVP
+493 
-500 KNNNSQDI
+500 
-508 NWVSFRK
+508 
-515 EFSCHFPL
+515 
-523 LYTTLT
+523 
-529 ENKKLSHQEFK
+529 K
-540 VCALLW
+540 VCILLLLGLKSGHIAALI
-546 LGFENKEIANLIN
+546 GKSS
-559 CKAQVVSNAKASAN
+559 QRVSNAKAIIN
-573 EKLFSDKSAKTLL
+573 KKLFGSTDARSLL
-586 GNMQNTAVAIT
+586 RYLY
-597 GAQQKQEVTGT
+597 GT
-608 II
+608 K

>member
-1 MTSNQSQ
+1 
-8 HMKCTLTAII
+8 MKCTLTAII
-18 VVLLSLAAV
+18 VALLSLAAV

-47 LMDRNP
+47 LMDSCP

-279 LAGREHY
+279 LAGHEHY
-286 YKALGQYFLGIS
+286 YKIRGMYSLGVGDV
-298 RNDSAEYYFRKLG
+298 DSAEYYYRKLG

-438 VDKLRSQ
+438 VDIEHVSESSVYCPDVARNKESDVFAGKTDKQKEYKKIFIESAENTREFVTKNAGYVGNLKQKADIGKPMS
-445 LDYSNEVHKKEIYD
+445 SNEWKALRNDVAQNLGKIYNIVFEKD
-459 LTFKKEQLSASLYK
+459 ILSEQEA
-473 LDINASME
+473 
-481 DFKKSHIYLVLK
+481 
-493 ERTKIVP
+493 
-500 KNNNSQDI
+500 
-508 NWVSFRK
+508 
-515 EFSCHFPL
+515 
-523 LYTTLT
+523 
-529 ENKKLSHQEFK
+529 K
-540 VCALLW
+540 VCILLL
-546 LGFENKEIANLIN
+546 LGLKSGHIAVLIG
-559 CKAQVVSNAKASAN
+559 KSSQRVSNAKAIIN
-573 EKLFSDKSAKTLL
+573 KKLFGSTDARSLL
-586 GNMQNTAVAIT
+586 RYLY
-597 GAQQKQEVTGT
+597 GT
-608 II
+608 K

>member
-1 MTSNQSQ
+1 
-8 HMKCTLTAII
+8 MKCTLTAII
-18 VVLLSLAAV
+18 VALLSLAVV
-27 MLIPGTCS
+27 MLFPGTCS

-47 LMDRNP
+47 LMDSCP

-94 PSDTIFNEVVS
+94 PSDTVFNEVVS

-123 GCIYRDMD
+123 GCIYRDQE
-131 NGPKAVRCYLEAVEQ
+131 KYLQTILAYQ
-146 ADTTDKNCDY
+146 DAICFADTTETGCDY
-156 RVLCRLYGQLTEFYK
+156 YLLSCIYSQMGRIYATCNLPSYARKSYNKSIWYSIKSEHIREAIIDMEALAYIDYIVGDTLDALKHALETEKLYRKHGFIKESFSVYPIFIYSYLCRGQYEQAYRLMKKYRLHSGNFDAEG
-171 MRNLPKEAL
+171 NLKP
-180 QELDK
+180 
-185 SIYYAEKAGDTVS
+185 
-198 ACFGHEA
+198 
-205 MIYLHYALGDTVSAL
+205 
-220 SKVEDCRNRYLEHGM
+220 
-235 HEEAAGVYPVLIY
+235 
-248 VCIERGQFSK
+248 
-258 ARYYMD
+258 
-264 IYERESGLFDSSNNI
+264 
-279 LAGREHY
+279 GREHY

-364 SHTFDR
+364 PHTFDR
-370 IKTKAN
+370 IKPKAN

-438 VDKLRSQ
+438 ADIEHVSESSVYCPDVTRNKESDVFAGKTDKQKEYKKIFIESAENTREFVTKNAGYVGNLKQKADIGKPMS
-445 LDYSNEVHKKEIYD
+445 SNEWKALRNDVAQNLGKIYNIVFEKD
-459 LTFKKEQLSASLYK
+459 ILSEQEA
-473 LDINASME
+473 
-481 DFKKSHIYLVLK
+481 
-493 ERTKIVP
+493 
-500 KNNNSQDI
+500 
-508 NWVSFRK
+508 
-515 EFSCHFPL
+515 
-523 LYTTLT
+523 
-529 ENKKLSHQEFK
+529 K
-540 VCALLW
+540 VCILLLLGLKSGHIAALI
-546 LGFENKEIANLIN
+546 GKSS
-559 CKAQVVSNAKASAN
+559 QRVSNAKAIIN
-573 EKLFSDKSAKTLL
+573 KKLFGSTDARSLL
-586 GNMQNTAVAIT
+586 RYLY
-597 GAQQKQEVTGT
+597 GT
-608 II
+608 K

>member
-279 LAGREHY
+279 LAGHEHY
-286 YKALGQYFLGIS
+286 YKIRGMYSLGVGDV
-298 RNDSAEYYFRKLG
+298 DSAEYYYRKLG

-438 VDKLRSQ
+438 VDIEHVSESSVYCPDVARNKESDVFAGKTDKQKEYKKIFIESAENTCEFVTKNAGYVGNLKQKADIGKPMS
-445 LDYSNEVHKKEIYD
+445 SNEWKALRNDVAQNLGKIYNIVFEKD
-459 LTFKKEQLSASLYK
+459 ILSEQEA
-473 LDINASME
+473 
-481 DFKKSHIYLVLK
+481 
-493 ERTKIVP
+493 
-500 KNNNSQDI
+500 
-508 NWVSFRK
+508 
-515 EFSCHFPL
+515 
-523 LYTTLT
+523 
-529 ENKKLSHQEFK
+529 K
-540 VCALLW
+540 VCILLLLGLKSGHIAALI
-546 LGFENKEIANLIN
+546 GKSS
-559 CKAQVVSNAKASAN
+559 QRVSNAKAIIN
-573 EKLFSDKSAKTLL
+573 KKLFGSTDARSLL
-586 GNMQNTAVAIT
+586 RYLY
-597 GAQQKQEVTGT
+597 GT
-608 II
+608 K

>member
-1 MTSNQSQ
+1 
-8 HMKCTLTAII
+8 MKCTLTAII
-18 VVLLSLAAV
+18 VALLSLAAV

-105 YYDRHG
+105 YYDSHG

-123 GCIYRDMD
+123 GCIYRDQE
-131 NGPKAVRCYLEAVEQ
+131 KYLQTILAYQ
-146 ADTTDKNCDY
+146 DAICFADTTETGCDY
-156 RVLCRLYGQLTEFYK
+156 YLLSCIYSQMGRIYATCNLPSYARKSYNKSIWYSIKSEHIREAIIDIEALAYIDYIVGDTLDAVKHALETEKLYRKHGFIKESFSVYPIFIYSYLCRGQYEQAYRLMKKYRLHSGNFDAEG
-171 MRNLPKEAL
+171 NLKP
-180 QELDK
+180 
-185 SIYYAEKAGDTVS
+185 
-198 ACFGHEA
+198 
-205 MIYLHYALGDTVSAL
+205 
-220 SKVEDCRNRYLEHGM
+220 
-235 HEEAAGVYPVLIY
+235 
-248 VCIERGQFSK
+248 
-258 ARYYMD
+258 
-264 IYERESGLFDSSNNI
+264 
-279 LAGREHY
+279 GREHY

-364 SHTFDR
+364 PHTFDR
-370 IKTKAN
+370 IKPKAN

-398 YGRRLFR
+398 YGRRMFR

-438 VDKLRSQ
+438 ADIEHVSESSVYCPDVTRNKESDVFAGKTDKQKEYKKIFIESAENTREFVTKNAGYVGNLKQKADIGKPMS
-445 LDYSNEVHKKEIYD
+445 SNEWKALRNDVAQNLGKIYNIVFEKD
-459 LTFKKEQLSASLYK
+459 ILSEQEA
-473 LDINASME
+473 
-481 DFKKSHIYLVLK
+481 
-493 ERTKIVP
+493 
-500 KNNNSQDI
+500 
-508 NWVSFRK
+508 
-515 EFSCHFPL
+515 
-523 LYTTLT
+523 
-529 ENKKLSHQEFK
+529 K
-540 VCALLW
+540 VCILLLLGLKSGHIAALI
-546 LGFENKEIANLIN
+546 GKSS
-559 CKAQVVSNAKASAN
+559 QRVSNAKAIIN
-573 EKLFSDKSAKTLL
+573 KKLFGSTDARSLL
-586 GNMQNTAVAIT
+586 RYLY
-597 GAQQKQEVTGT
+597 GT
-608 II
+608 K

>member
-18 VVLLSLAAV
+18 VALLSLAAV

-66 HLYDDDKASRMRL
+66 RLYDDDKASRMRL

-286 YKALGQYFLGIS
+286 YKIRGMYSLGVGDV
-298 RNDSAEYYFRKLG
+298 DSSEYYYRKLG
-311 NYNFGYESA
+311 NYNYGYESA

-438 VDKLRSQ
+438 VDIEHVSESSVYCPDVTRNKESDVFAGKTDKQKEYKKIFIESAENTREFVTKNAGYVGNLKQKADIGKPMS
-445 LDYSNEVHKKEIYD
+445 SNEWKALRNDVAQNLGKIYNIVFEKD
-459 LTFKKEQLSASLYK
+459 ILSEQEA
-473 LDINASME
+473 
-481 DFKKSHIYLVLK
+481 
-493 ERTKIVP
+493 
-500 KNNNSQDI
+500 
-508 NWVSFRK
+508 
-515 EFSCHFPL
+515 
-523 LYTTLT
+523 
-529 ENKKLSHQEFK
+529 K
-540 VCALLW
+540 VCILLLLGLKSGHIAALI
-546 LGFENKEIANLIN
+546 GKSS
-559 CKAQVVSNAKASAN
+559 QRVSNAKAIIN
-573 EKLFSDKSAKTLL
+573 KKLFGSTDARSLL
-586 GNMQNTAVAIT
+586 RYLY
-597 GAQQKQEVTGT
+597 GT
-608 II
+608 K

>member
-18 VVLLSLAAV
+18 VALLSLAAV

-47 LMDRNP
+47 LMDSNP

-94 PSDTIFNEVVS
+94 PSDTVFMEVVS

-123 GCIYRDMD
+123 GCIYRDMKKYPQTILAYQD
-131 NGPKAVRCYLEAVEQ
+131 AICF
-146 ADTTDKNCDY
+146 ADTTETGCDY
-156 RVLCRLYGQLTEFYK
+156 YLLSCIYSQMGRIYASCNLPSYARKSYNKSIWYSIKSEHIREAIFDMEALAYLDYIVGDTLDAVKHALETEKLYRKHGFIKESFSVYPIFIYSYLCRGQYEQAYRLMKKYRLHSGNFDAEG
-171 MRNLPKEAL
+171 NLKP
-180 QELDK
+180 
-185 SIYYAEKAGDTVS
+185 
-198 ACFGHEA
+198 
-205 MIYLHYALGDTVSAL
+205 
-220 SKVEDCRNRYLEHGM
+220 
-235 HEEAAGVYPVLIY
+235 
-248 VCIERGQFSK
+248 
-258 ARYYMD
+258 
-264 IYERESGLFDSSNNI
+264 
-279 LAGREHY
+279 GREHY

-364 SHTFDR
+364 PHTFDR
-370 IKTKAN
+370 IKPKAN

-438 VDKLRSQ
+438 ADIEHVSESSVYCPDVTRNKESDVFAGKTDKQKEYKKIFIESAENTREFVTKNAGYVGNLKQKADIGKPMS
-445 LDYSNEVHKKEIYD
+445 SNEWKALRNDVAQNLGKIYNIVFEKD
-459 LTFKKEQLSASLYK
+459 ILSEQEA
-473 LDINASME
+473 
-481 DFKKSHIYLVLK
+481 
-493 ERTKIVP
+493 
-500 KNNNSQDI
+500 
-508 NWVSFRK
+508 
-515 EFSCHFPL
+515 
-523 LYTTLT
+523 
-529 ENKKLSHQEFK
+529 K
-540 VCALLW
+540 VCILLLLGLKSGHIAALI
-546 LGFENKEIANLIN
+546 GKSS
-559 CKAQVVSNAKASAN
+559 QRVSNAKAIIN
-573 EKLFSDKSAKTLL
+573 KKLFGSTDARSLL
-586 GNMQNTAVAIT
+586 RYLY
-597 GAQQKQEVTGT
+597 GT
-608 II
+608 K

>member
-1 MTSNQSQ
+1 MSSNQSQ

-18 VVLLSLAAV
+18 VALLSLAVV
-27 MLIPGTCS
+27 MLFPGTCS

-47 LMDRNP
+47 LMDSCP

-279 LAGREHY
+279 LAGHEHY
-286 YKALGQYFLGIS
+286 YKIRGMYSLGVGDV
-298 RNDSAEYYFRKLG
+298 DSAEYYYRKLG
-311 NYNFGYESA
+311 NYNYGYESA

-438 VDKLRSQ
+438 VDI
-445 LDYSNEVHKKEIYD
+445 EH
-459 LTFKKEQLSASLYK
+459 
-473 LDINASME
+473 
-481 DFKKSHIYLVLK
+481 
-493 ERTKIVP
+493 
-500 KNNNSQDI
+500 
-508 NWVSFRK
+508 VSESSVYCPDVTR
-515 EFSCHFPL
+515 
-523 LYTTLT
+523 
-529 ENKKLSHQEFK
+529 
-540 VCALLW
+540 
-546 LGFENKEIANLIN
+546 NKESDVFAGKTDKQKEYKKIFIESAENTREFVTKNAGYVGNL
-559 CKAQVVSNAKASAN
+559 K
-573 EKLFSDKSAKTLL
+573 
-586 GNMQNTAVAIT
+586 
-597 GAQQKQEVTGT
+597 
-608 II
+608 

>member
-18 VVLLSLAAV
+18 VALLSLAAV

-42 QHIDS
+42 QRIDS
-47 LMDRNP
+47 LMDSCP

-123 GCIYRDMD
+123 GCIYRDQEKYPQTILAYQD
-131 NGPKAVRCYLEAVEQ
+131 AICF
-146 ADTTDKNCDY
+146 ADTTETGCDY
-156 RVLCRLYGQLTEFYK
+156 YLLSCIYSQMGRIYATCNLPSYARKSYNKSIWYSIKSEHIREAIFDMEALAYLDYIVGDTLDAVKHALETEKLYRKHGFIKESFSVYPIFIYSYLCRGQYEQAYRLMKKYRLHSGNFDAEG
-171 MRNLPKEAL
+171 NLKP
-180 QELDK
+180 
-185 SIYYAEKAGDTVS
+185 
-198 ACFGHEA
+198 
-205 MIYLHYALGDTVSAL
+205 
-220 SKVEDCRNRYLEHGM
+220 
-235 HEEAAGVYPVLIY
+235 
-248 VCIERGQFSK
+248 
-258 ARYYMD
+258 
-264 IYERESGLFDSSNNI
+264 
-279 LAGREHY
+279 GREHY

-414 GNSLSETEEAYRQIS
+414 DNSLSETEEAYRQIS

-438 VDKLRSQ
+438 VDIEHVSESSVYCPDVTRNKESDVFAGKTDKQKEYKKIFIESAENTREFVTKNAGYVGNLKRKADIGKPMS
-445 LDYSNEVHKKEIYD
+445 SNEWKALRNDVAQNLGKIYNIVFEKD
-459 LTFKKEQLSASLYK
+459 ILSEQEA
-473 LDINASME
+473 
-481 DFKKSHIYLVLK
+481 
-493 ERTKIVP
+493 
-500 KNNNSQDI
+500 
-508 NWVSFRK
+508 
-515 EFSCHFPL
+515 
-523 LYTTLT
+523 
-529 ENKKLSHQEFK
+529 K
-540 VCALLW
+540 VCILLL
-546 LGFENKEIANLIN
+546 LGLKSGHIAVLIG
-559 CKAQVVSNAKASAN
+559 KSSQRVSNAKAIIN
-573 EKLFSDKSAKTLL
+573 KKLFGSTDARSLL
-586 GNMQNTAVAIT
+586 RYLY
-597 GAQQKQEVTGT
+597 GT
-608 II
+608 K

>member
-35 SPYDARL
+35 NPYDARL

-66 HLYDDDKASRMRL
+66 RLYDDDKASRMRL

-131 NGPKAVRCYLEAVEQ
+131 NGPKAVRCYLEAIEQ
-146 ADTTDKNCDY
+146 ADTTGNDCDY
-156 RVLCRLYGQLTEFYK
+156 RTLFGIYGQLAGLYKEYSSPRESLKEFEKYI
-171 MRNLPKEAL
+171 LY
-180 QELDK
+180 
-185 SIYYAEKAGDTVS
+185 SEKAGDTVS

-286 YKALGQYFLGIS
+286 YKIRGMYSLGVGDV
-298 RNDSAEYYFRKLG
+298 DSAEYYYRKLG
-311 NYNFGYESA
+311 NYNYGYESA

-364 SHTFDR
+364 PHTFDR
-370 IKTKAN
+370 IKPKAN

-438 VDKLRSQ
+438 ADIEHVSESSVYCPDVTRNKESDVFAGKTDKQKEYKKIFIESAENTREFVTKNAGYVGNLKQKADIGKPMS
-445 LDYSNEVHKKEIYD
+445 SNEWKALRNDVAQNLGKIYNIVFEKD
-459 LTFKKEQLSASLYK
+459 ILSEQEA
-473 LDINASME
+473 
-481 DFKKSHIYLVLK
+481 
-493 ERTKIVP
+493 
-500 KNNNSQDI
+500 
-508 NWVSFRK
+508 
-515 EFSCHFPL
+515 
-523 LYTTLT
+523 
-529 ENKKLSHQEFK
+529 K
-540 VCALLW
+540 VCILLLLGLKSGHIAALI
-546 LGFENKEIANLIN
+546 GKSS
-559 CKAQVVSNAKASAN
+559 QRVSNAKAIIN
-573 EKLFSDKSAKTLL
+573 KKLFGSTDARSLL
-586 GNMQNTAVAIT
+586 RYLY
-597 GAQQKQEVTGT
+597 GT
-608 II
+608 K

>member
-1 MTSNQSQ
+1 MPHFRKWTS
-8 HMKCTLTAII
+8 LTAII
-18 VVLLSLAAV
+18 VALLSLAAV

-42 QHIDS
+42 QRIDS

-53 QAAYDSLSLFDSL
+53 QAANDSLSLFDSL

-105 YYDRHG
+105 YYDSHG

-123 GCIYRDMD
+123 GCIYRDQE
-131 NGPKAVRCYLEAVEQ
+131 KYLQTILAYQ
-146 ADTTDKNCDY
+146 DAICFADTTETGCDY
-156 RVLCRLYGQLTEFYK
+156 YLLSCIYSQMGRIYATCNLPSYARKSYNKSIWYSIKSEHIREAIIDMEALAYIDYIVGDTLDAVKHALETEKLYRKHGFIKESFSVYPIFIYSYLCRGQYEQAYRLMKKYRLHSGNFDAEG
-171 MRNLPKEAL
+171 NLKP
-180 QELDK
+180 
-185 SIYYAEKAGDTVS
+185 
-198 ACFGHEA
+198 
-205 MIYLHYALGDTVSAL
+205 
-220 SKVEDCRNRYLEHGM
+220 
-235 HEEAAGVYPVLIY
+235 
-248 VCIERGQFSK
+248 
-258 ARYYMD
+258 
-264 IYERESGLFDSSNNI
+264 
-279 LAGREHY
+279 GREHY

-438 VDKLRSQ
+438 ADIEHVSESSVYCPDVTRNKESDVFAGKTDKQKEYKKIFIESAENTREFVTKNAGYVGNLKQKADIGKPMS
-445 LDYSNEVHKKEIYD
+445 SNEWKALRNDVAQNLGKIYNIVFEKD
-459 LTFKKEQLSASLYK
+459 ILSEQEA
-473 LDINASME
+473 
-481 DFKKSHIYLVLK
+481 
-493 ERTKIVP
+493 
-500 KNNNSQDI
+500 
-508 NWVSFRK
+508 
-515 EFSCHFPL
+515 
-523 LYTTLT
+523 
-529 ENKKLSHQEFK
+529 K
-540 VCALLW
+540 VCILLLLGLKSGHIAALI
-546 LGFENKEIANLIN
+546 GKSS
-559 CKAQVVSNAKASAN
+559 QRVSNAKAIIN
-573 EKLFSDKSAKTLL
+573 KKLFGSTDARSLL
-586 GNMQNTAVAIT
+586 RYLY
-597 GAQQKQEVTGT
+597 GT
-608 II
+608 K